1 MRAHLGELYGAQM
14 TTFATYYWPYMKP
27 ALVSL
32 AGLIFLA
39 ALISTIITIDLAI
52 EGRNRQKGKK

>member
-1 MRAHLGELYGAQM
+1 MIAAWHV
-14 TTFATYYWPYMKP
+14 YYWPTMKP

-39 ALISTIITIDLAI
+39 ALISTIITIDQAI